1 MSCVL
6 PFKEIAKVK
15 NVLKLVW
22 RKLPQKMKT
31 ISKPI
36 IIRGI
41 TLISSALGFQF
52 LRHPIGKV
60 PVPYFTK
67 SLLKRSFAQQGEDL
81 ILDRILTRV
90 LRKDV
95 SKPRTYVDVGAY
107 DAIDHSVT
115 YLLYLRGWKGVVFDP
130 SVSTLKSFK
139 RWRKRDV
146 FVNAVVGEEDDVDV
160 EFFIPKS
167 SFDDQSLTGTKYPR
181 EENLNDFKRMV
192 FRQVNLNKELKRQ
205 GVKKI
210 DVLNLDVEGAELE
223 ILRSLDFELFKPSVI
238 AIEIHGN
245 NLEDCLKSDEARM
258 ILGKGYQ
265 FAGSAVITQFFV
277 RKEEVHT

>member
-1 MSCVL
+1 MSCGL

-22 RKLPQKMKT
+22 RKLPRKMKT

-36 IIRGI
+36 IIRWI

-60 PVPYFTK
+60 SVPYFTK

-90 LRKDV
+90 LCKDV
-95 SKPRTYVDVGAY
+95 SKPHTYVDVGAY

-139 RWRKRDV
+139 IWRKRDV

-167 SFDDQSLTGTKYPR
+167 SLDDQSLTGTKYPR

-245 NLEDCLKSDEARM
+245 NLEDCLKSDEAQM

-277 RKEEVHT
+277 RKEEVLT